1 MDAIRLRQI
10 YAGLGY
16 DKKINTIGIEK
27 KRVARYP
34 DKRPESQYDADAET
48 TMTNNRSA
56 LRVILN
62 NLYEHISIMQRLG
75 SNIVSDQFS
84 NASKDG
90 CTVGVKPKHDVQT
103 DDLEPNAGAT
113 EYTWSAHH
121 MTYFADKSYGGN
133 DRQSG
138 CARAHIL
145 PCEVD

>member
-10 YAGLGY
+10 YAGLGS

-62 NLYEHISIMQRLG
+62 NLHEHISSMQRLG
-75 SNIVSDQFS
+75 INIVSDQFS

-103 DDLEPNAGAT
+103 DNLEPDAGAT

-121 MTYFADKSYGGN
+121 TTYFADKSYGGN
-133 DRQSG
+133 DRRSG
-138 CARAHIL
+138 YARAHIL